1 MILHLIDFYIF
12 FTFIYLCTKF
22 AFGNKFYDYR
32 FLIILMLIN
41 VINVLLSDYLVFIN
55 YSVKINSNIY
65 VFLHNFTWLFLIL
78 NITKIKNIDKKLLL
92 FIYFV
97 FCLINFIFFEGLD
110 KFNTNFFII
119 SSIFYVLY
127 YIIVCFK
134 KLKTEN
140 FDFFLS
146 NNFILITSPLFFFIG
161 LSFMFSFKSK
171 DLTTFIIFGNLKL
184 YTLINYFVNII
195 YYTLINIYIFR
206 ERKQQ
211 NG

>member
-22 AFGNKFYDYR
+22 AFGNKFYDNR

-41 VINVLLSDYLVFIN
+41 VVNVLLSDYLVFIN

-65 VFLHNFTWLFLIL
+65 VFLHNFIWLILIL
-78 NITKIKNIDKKLLL
+78 NITKVKNKDKKLLL
-92 FIYFV
+92 LIYFV
-97 FCLINFIFFEGLD
+97 FCIINFMFFEDLD

-119 SSIFYVLY
+119 SSICYVLY
-127 YIIVCFK
+127 YIIICFK

-184 YTLINYFVNII
+184 YTLISYFVNFI